1 MHPLL
6 TRHLLL
12 HRYPFFSVDSATWA
26 KQSAVGQIHLP
37 VYRAGKPD
45 YTVPPDLLALT
56 ERSRRRTGVRHID
69 DGDELLCWRAWKNI
83 YRTRLVSTST
93 RRDNMRAG
101 VGYLVRLPERPRTQ
115 PWGHA
120 ALSGHRHLAP
130 QSRHFAKYEI
140 QHQLLSYFKLWAA
153 SRKDVRRALRNY
165 LNQSVD
171 V

>member
-69 DGDELLCWRAWKNI
+69 DGDELLLA
-83 YRTRLVSTST
+83 RLEKYLS
-93 RRDNMRAG
+93 NE
-101 VGYLVRLPERPRTQ
+101 VGFDLNEARQ
-115 PWGHA
+115 HA
-120 ALSGHRHLAP
+120 RGRWLFGSP
-130 QSRHFAKYEI
+130 T
-140 QHQLLSYFKLWAA
+140 
-153 SRKDVRRALRNY
+153 
-165 LNQSVD
+165 
-171 V
+171 